1 MNLKNKIF
9 FILFC
14 LSLLWESC
22 QCNQAKDKHFD
33 IPETESAVIVKSIRL
48 DSIVFHSPFIN
59 AQQYQENLI
68 QTSQN
73 SICPLVED
81 ILRMGPCEDSSTFRQ
96 LHQFTIFKDIADL
109 QGAVEDK
116 FSTIQI
122 QEFNH
127 TLSEAFTRLKVI
139 LPQEVIPQIVYT
151 NSGLAAASYAQNEQ
165 LFIGLDSYLYP
176 HPIVK
181 EFPTDRFPLYKR
193 KNMQAQY
200 LVPNAIFNWM
210 SYRYTAYDSLPPEKN
225 DFLSSLI
232 YSGKLMY
239 ATDLLIPELADSLKM
254 MWSEDEMLWAKE
266 HEFQIWKE
274 IARQEVMFGTN
285 RNEILKWFNEAPH
298 TFAGNIPS
306 DSPAQLGI
314 WMGWQI
320 VKAYMSKNENI
331 SLAALFQE
339 RNHQKILSAYKPPLP

>member
-1 MNLKNKIF
+1 MNFKNKIF
-9 FILFC
+9 FFLFC
-14 LSLLWESC
+14 FPFFWSAC
-22 QCNQAKDKHFD
+22 QCNSHKDKRFE
-33 IPETESAVIVKSIRL
+33 IPEAEKPLVLQTIRL
-48 DSIVFHSPFIN
+48 DSIVFHSPYHHSK
-59 AQQYQENLI
+59 QYQTTVSEL
-68 QTSQN
+68 SKN

-81 ILRMGPCEDSSTFRQ
+81 VLRMGPCEDSITFQQ
-96 LHQFTIFKDIADL
+96 LHQFSIFKDIADL
-109 QGAVEDK
+109 QKAIESTFTTNELNIQTKSLAV
-116 FSTIQI
+116 
-122 QEFNH
+122 
-127 TLSEAFTRLKVI
+127 AFQRLKTA
-139 LPQEVIPQIVYT
+139 LPQEITPSVVWM
-151 NSGLAAASYAQNEQ
+151 NGALAAASYAQGQQ

-176 HPIVK
+176 HPLVN
-181 EFPTDRFPLYKR
+181 EFPPDRFPLYKR

-210 SYRYTAYDSLPPEKN
+210 SFRYNLYDSLPPEKN

-239 ATDLLIPELADSLKM
+239 ATDLLLPNTADSVKM
-254 MWSEDEMLWAKE
+254 MWSAEEIKWAQE

-274 IARQEVMFGTN
+274 IAQQEVMFGTK

-320 VKAYMSKNENI
+320 VKAYMTKNENV
-331 SLAALFQE
+331 SLESLLKE

>member
-1 MNLKNKIF
+1 MNLKNKII

-14 LSLLWESC
+14 FPLLWMSC

-33 IPETESAVIVKSIRL
+33 IPNTENRVSLQSMRL
-48 DSIVFHSPFIN
+48 DSIVFHSPFIH
-59 AQQYQENLI
+59 AQQFQSHLL
-68 QTSQN
+68 QTSKN

-81 ILRMGPCEDSSTFRQ
+81 ILRMGPCEDSSTFKQ
-96 LHQFTIFKDIADL
+96 LYQFSVFKDIADL
-109 QGAVEDK
+109 QRAVEGTFTNNEIRQFNQH
-116 FSTIQI
+116 FSD
-122 QEFNH
+122 
-127 TLSEAFTRLKVI
+127 AFTRLKLT
-139 LPQEVIPQIVYT
+139 LPNEVIPQMVYM
-151 NSGLAAASYAQNEQ
+151 NGGLAAASYAKDEQ

-181 EFPTDRFPLYKR
+181 EFPADRFPLYKR

-210 SYRYTAYDSLPPEKN
+210 SYRYSQYDSLPPEKN

-239 ATDLLIPELADSLKM
+239 ATDLLLPEMADSLKM
-254 MWSEDEMLWAKE
+254 MWSEEEMLWAKE

-274 IARQEVMFGTN
+274 IARQEVMFGTQ

-331 SLAALFQE
+331 SLASLLQE